1 MAYKA
6 LYRTYRPQTFDEVA
20 GQKHII
26 RTLRNA
32 LANNKIAHAYLFC
45 GPRGTGKTTMAKLLA
60 KALNCEEGFGHQCN
74 KCSNC
79 LEIIEGSHPDVIEI
93 DAASNNGV
101 EQVRDLIDKVNYLPI
116 KGKYKVYII
125 DEVHMMTDNAFNALL
140 KTLEEPPAHVV
151 FILATTEPHE
161 IIPTIL
167 SRCQRYD
174 FTKVADADIEER
186 MITVLQKEGVQY
198 DKAAVRAIISL
209 ADGGMRDA
217 LSILDQILAYSNNSL
232 SVEDVYSIFGLI
244 SNKEKVGL
252 IQDINAGDISATLEK
267 VKIFSEGG
275 IDIARL
281 TQDILEILKDVLIYK
296 KTKKV
301 DELTTLNQSDAQLL
315 SDEIDVRKLHEMI
328 GTFLKLQLDFKT
340 AINVKT
346 LFEVAL
352 LKLLTYEDANAPVV
366 VKKQV
371 IVEKKVEPKSEVKPE
386 PAIQPQVVSQ
396 PVVEPTPA
404 PQPEPKPEPVVEQP
418 KVEPVVEQPKP
429 QPAPVKK
436 EEPKVEKVVDE
447 TVAPDWLVD
456 DDNEKKSVEISGDK
470 YEFDDDMIIK
480 FMVLGDR
487 ELRLNI
493 VKRWNELNAYLG
505 HPTLGDLVALLKDGS
520 PLVATKNVLLLVYD
534 FEKLASKVNV
544 KTNSDRISQILHMML
559 GHDMFVYALSRSDST
574 RLVKAYQNLRQI
586 SRLPLPKDIHITLED
601 LRK

>member
-6 LYRTYRPQTFDEVA
+6 LYRTYRPQTFEEVA

-26 RTLRNA
+26 RTLKNA

-140 KTLEEPPAHVV
+140 KTLEEPPAHVI

-186 MITVLQKEGVQY
+186 MITVLQKEGIQY

-267 VKIFSEGG
+267 VRNFSEGG

-301 DELTTLNQSDAQLL
+301 DELTILNQSDAQLL

-340 AINVKT
+340 ASNVKT

-371 IVEKKVEPKSEVKPE
+371 VVEKKVEPKPEVKPE
-386 PAIQPQVVSQ
+386 PVIQPQVVSQ
-396 PVVEPTPA
+396 PVAEPTPA

-418 KVEPVVEQPKP
+418 KVEPVIEQSKP
-429 QPAPVKK
+429 QPVPVKK

-456 DDNEKKSVEISGDK
+456 DDNEKKSVEITGDK

-493 VKRWNELNAYLG
+493 IKRWNELNAYLG

-559 GHDMFVYALSRSDST
+559 GHDMFVYALSRADST

>member
-140 KTLEEPPAHVV
+140 KTLEEPPAHVI

-186 MITVLQKEGVQY
+186 MITVLQKEGVEY

-232 SVEDVYSIFGLI
+232 KVEDVYSIFGLI

-267 VKIFSEGG
+267 VKNFSEGG

-281 TQDILEILKDVLIYK
+281 TQDILEILKDILIYK

-340 AINVKT
+340 ASNIKT

-352 LKLLTYEDANAPVV
+352 LKLLTYEDANAPIV

-371 IVEKKVEPKSEVKPE
+371 VVEKKVEVKPEVKPE
-386 PAIQPQVVSQ
+386 PIIQP
-396 PVVEPTPA
+396 EIK
-404 PQPEPKPEPVVEQP
+404 PEPAVEIIPEEKPEPVVEQP
-418 KVEPVVEQPKP
+418 KPEPVIEQPKP
-429 QPAPVKK
+429 QPTPVVK
-436 EEPKVEKVVDE
+436 EQPKEEKVVDE

-456 DDNEKKSVEISGDK
+456 DDDKKKTVEISGDK

-493 VKRWNELNAYLG
+493 IKRWNELNSYLG

>member
-45 GPRGTGKTTMAKLLA
+45 GPRGTGKTTMAKLFA
-60 KALNCEEGFGHQCN
+60 KALNCEEGIGHQCN

-79 LEIIEGSHPDVIEI
+79 KEIIEGSHPDVIEI

-125 DEVHMMTDNAFNALL
+125 DEVHMMTANAFNALL
-140 KTLEEPPAHVV
+140 KTLEEPPAHVI
-151 FILATTEPHE
+151 FILATTEPHN

-174 FTKVADADIEER
+174 FTKVADADIEDR
-186 MITVLQKEGVQY
+186 MMTILEKEGVQY
-198 DKAAVRAIISL
+198 DKAAVRAIISR

-217 LSILDQILAYSNNSL
+217 LSILDQILAYSNNTL
-232 SVEDVYSIFGLI
+232 SVQDVYSIFGLI
-244 SNKEKVGL
+244 SNKEKIAL
-252 IQDINAGDISATLEK
+252 IQDINKGDISSTLEK
-267 VKIFSEGG
+267 VKNFSEGG
-275 IDIARL
+275 VDIARL

-296 KTKKV
+296 KTGEIT
-301 DELTTLNQSDAQLL
+301 ELSVLNESDASTL
-315 SDEIDVRKLHEMI
+315 SSEIDVRKLHEMI

-340 AINVKT
+340 ASNVKT

-352 LKLLTYEDANAPVV
+352 LKLLTYEDAAEPVI
-366 VKKQV
+366 KKAVERKPEPKPGIKVQPV
-371 IVEKKVEPKSEVKPE
+371 IEETKVEAPAPHPEVKPE
-386 PAIQPQVVSQ
+386 PILEA
-396 PVVEPTPA
+396 
-404 PQPEPKPEPVVEQP
+404 PKPEPVVEQP
-418 KVEPVVEQPKP
+418 KPAPVEQPKP
-429 QPAPVKK
+429 
-436 EEPKVEKVVDE
+436 EPIVDE

-456 DDNEKKSVEISGDK
+456 DDDEKKSVEISGEK
-470 YEFDDDMIIK
+470 YEFDDDLIIK
-480 FMVLGDR
+480 LMVVGDKT
-487 ELRLNI
+487 LRMNLTN
-493 VKRWNELNAYLG
+493 RWEELNAYLG
-505 HPTLGDLVALLKDGS
+505 HPTFGDLVALLKDGA
-520 PLVATKNVLLLVYD
+520 PLVVTKNVVLLVYD
-534 FEKLASKVNV
+534 FEKLASKVNLKV
-544 KTNSDRISQILHMML
+544 NSDRISEILKMML
-559 GHDMFVYALSRSDST
+559 GRDMFVYAISRSDST

-586 SRLPLPKDIHITLED
+586 SRLPLPKDIHIELED